1 MSASPHPAVSAS
13 LARWHHM
20 IASGDLTELPALV
33 HADATFR
40 SPMAFKPYH
49 SAQAVVFILRTVF
62 GIFQNFSYHREL
74 FTDDGLSAVL
84 EFSAEVAGKQLKGID
99 LVRFDEAGLI
109 VDFEVMI
116 RPFNGLEALGAEM
129 GKRVASVLPA
139 FKQPP
144 AGSTP

>member
-1 MSASPHPAVSAS
+1 MSALPHPAVAS
-13 LARWHHM
+13 SLVRWHAM
-20 IASGDLTELPALV
+20 IASGDLAELPALV

-49 SAQAVVFILRTVF
+49 SAQAVILILRIVS

-74 FTDDGLSAVL
+74 FTDDGLSVVL

-139 FKQPP
+139 FKELP
-144 AGSTP
+144 STNAP